1 MTSAEYRALNT
12 PKTPGN
18 TPRNA
23 PTPSPKGKTQP
34 ESREPRSAQLSAILG
49 EPGVQLWKGTD
60 QQGSVLR
67 FFSLSPDDRE
77 ALLAFAAT
85 RNIHPVRKS

>member
-1 MTSAEYRALNT
+1 MTSAEYRAPSA
-12 PKTPGN
+12 PKTPATG
-18 TPRNA
+18 PRNA
-23 PTPSPKGKTQP
+23 PAPSPKGKTQP
-34 ESREPRSAQLSAILG
+34 APREPVTAQIAATLG

-85 RNIHPVRKS
+85 RNIHPVRR